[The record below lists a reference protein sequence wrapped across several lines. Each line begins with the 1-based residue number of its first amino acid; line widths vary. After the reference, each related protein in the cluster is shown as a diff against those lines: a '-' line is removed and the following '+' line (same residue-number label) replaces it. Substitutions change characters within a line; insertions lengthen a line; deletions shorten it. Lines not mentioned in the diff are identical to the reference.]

1 MSEEASGDS
10 SCAASASASAVIGQA
25 DQKTGIPRCIPP
37 KVNPNERYTGEI
49 IDKPGYDIFGQP
61 ISEVKKPVDVS
72 CPECGR
78 VVASNRFMQ
87 HLEKCM
93 MNMGR
98 QSSRVAEQRIKT
110 GEQDDVYAPDDE
122 EVDEADVEAALA
134 GIEGQNKG
142 ARKRLRHCGSPRPQK
157 IRRLAL
163 GPEQGQDAS
172 APSSNA
178 SSPRS
183 TATTS
188 SSGSS
193 SSTSGC
199 SDWQASG
206 ESMAVGMTGSLEEQA
221 SPDSDSELLADAV
234 PSGADVADEEY
245 GDEDSTA
252 TAADQPLASA
262 GTADAAAGDASGEF
276 YKDPEL
282 NKDERESSPYIQ
294 SSAVSSSGSASSTA
308 VADGV
313 QSRKGKRRGRSAA

>member
-142 ARKRLRHCGSPRPQK
+142 EKTGLFC
-157 IRRLAL
+157 IRV
-163 GPEQGQDAS
+163 S
-172 APSSNA
+172 CTSNGIA
-178 SSPRS
+178 
-183 TATTS
+183 
-188 SSGSS
+188 GN
-193 SSTSGC
+193 
-199 SDWQASG
+199 
-206 ESMAVGMTGSLEEQA
+206 
-221 SPDSDSELLADAV
+221 
-234 PSGADVADEEY
+234 
-245 GDEDSTA
+245 
-252 TAADQPLASA
+252 DQPTCTVTRA
-262 GTADAAAGDASGEF
+262 EI
-276 YKDPEL
+276 PP
-282 NKDERESSPYIQ
+282 RVHIWRP
-294 SSAVSSSGSASSTA
+294 
-308 VADGV
+308 
-313 QSRKGKRRGRSAA
+313 RRARP

>member
-134 GIEGQNKG
+134 GIEGQNK
-142 ARKRLRHCGSPRPQK
+142 
-157 IRRLAL
+157 